1 MGSSQQELAG
11 DGMDSH
17 ADPAI
22 GQRFED
28 LESRLAFLDHTVE
41 ELNTVIVRQ
50 DQEIRTLQQQV
61 SELMAKLNDLGA
73 SAGPEGQAPE
83 HEIPPHY

>member
-1 MGSSQQELAG
+1 MG
-11 DGMDSH
+11 SH
-17 ADPAI
+17 ADTVI
-22 GQRFED
+22 GQRFEE

-61 SELMAKLNDLGA
+61 TELLAKLNDLST
-73 SAGPEGQAPE
+73 SAGPEGQAQE